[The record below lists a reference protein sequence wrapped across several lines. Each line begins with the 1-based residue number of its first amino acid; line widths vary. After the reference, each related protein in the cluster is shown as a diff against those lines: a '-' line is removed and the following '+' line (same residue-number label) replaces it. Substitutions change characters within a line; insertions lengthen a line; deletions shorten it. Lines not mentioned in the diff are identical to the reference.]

1 MKLSLLLLLAA
12 LSAAPARAAD
22 KPLFLSGGPKAE
34 DALRR
39 FVERDPRLKA
49 KLDDASRREEAL
61 LAADRDPD
69 LRDAVS
75 DENGPDALRRRIAA
89 ASAPERA
96 SLLQELPGLKA
107 PPPPTCL
114 ALSECAAPE
123 LSVEVS
129 DAELLPDA
137 LRRLVRPW
145 MLLQQARGSEVE
157 VIPADAPGDAALKVA
172 LRGLDER
179 PLTLNVTPAAP
190 GGFKVWFDRPR
201 ELAALYVRERDA
213 ALKAEAR

>member
-1 MKLSLLLLLAA
+1 MKLSLLLAA
-12 LSAAPARAAD
+12 FAVAAPVRAAD
-22 KPLFLSGGPKAE
+22 KPLFLTGGPKAE
-34 DALRR
+34 DSLRR

-49 KLDDASRREEAL
+49 RLDEASQIEESL

-75 DENGPDALRRRIAA
+75 DGNHLDHAA
-89 ASAPERA
+89 
-96 SLLQELPGLKA
+96 LLQRLPGLKA
-107 PPPPTCL
+107 PEAPTCR
-114 ALSECAAPE
+114 ALSECANPE
-123 LSVEVS
+123 LSVEVA

-157 VIPADAPGDAALKVA
+157 LIPVNGTGEAALTVA
-172 LRGLDER
+172 LKGLSSP
-179 PLTLNVTPAAP
+179 PLTLNVTAKRP
-190 GGFKVWFDRPR
+190 GFKIWFDRPQ

-213 ALKAEAR
+213 ALQSTR

>member
-1 MKLSLLLLLAA
+1 MKLFLLLLAA
-12 LSAAPARAAD
+12 TVAAPVRAAD
-22 KPLFLSGGPKAE
+22 KPLFLTGGPKAE

-49 KLDDASRREEAL
+49 KLDEASQREEAL
-61 LAADRDPD
+61 LAGDREPD

-75 DENGPDALRRRIAA
+75 DVNGPDQLKRRLAQ
-89 ASAPERA
+89 ASAPDRA
-96 SLLQELPGLKA
+96 ALLQQLPGLKA
-107 PPPPTCL
+107 PEAPSCRAL
-114 ALSECAAPE
+114 AECANPA
-123 LSVEVS
+123 LSVEVA

-157 VIPADAPGDAALKVA
+157 LTPASGTGDAALNVA
-172 LRGLDER
+172 LKGLASA
-179 PLTLNVTPAAP
+179 PLTLNVTANRP
-190 GGFKVWFDRPR
+190 GGFKVWFDRPQ

-213 ALKAEAR
+213 ALKSTR

>member
-1 MKLSLLLLLAA
+1 MKLSLLLLAVTA
-12 LSAAPARAAD
+12 VAPVRAAD
-22 KPLFLSGGPKAE
+22 KPLFLTGGPKAE

-39 FVERDPRLKA
+39 FIERDPTLKA
-49 KLDDASRREEAL
+49 KLDEASRREETL

-75 DENGPDALRRRIAA
+75 DDRAALLRR
-89 ASAPERA
+89 
-96 SLLQELPGLKA
+96 LPGLKA
-107 PPPPTCL
+107 PAAPNCR

-123 LSVEVS
+123 LSAQVT

-157 VIPADAPGDAALKVA
+157 LIPAGGTGDAALKIA
-172 LRGLDER
+172 LTGLVSP
-179 PLTLNVTPAAP
+179 PLTLNVTPDRAA
-190 GGFKVWFDRPR
+190 GFKVWFDRPQ
-201 ELAALYVRERDA
+201 ELAALYVRAREA
-213 ALKAEAR
+213 ALKSAR